1 MDLKNLKIDWTR
13 VLITAGIVIFSALV
27 VGGTTWYVMDKGARE
42 VDAANEAQAEELQ
55 TKISKLEEQAAE
67 EPATDA
73 IDEETPANS
82 PTTTATATGLTTL
95 EAYCKTSNDGVLIPA
110 YSYMKNSNGEYLN
123 CYVGDGESGGGFLIA
138 KFKNGAWAKLWS
150 GNGVIETSVCDAD
163 KIPNK
168 MSGGTC
174 NY

>member
-1 MDLKNLKIDWTR
+1 MDLKKLKVDWTR

-27 VGGTTWYVMDKGARE
+27 VGGTTWYVMDKGAKE
-42 VDAANEAQAEELQ
+42 VDTANEAQAEELQ
-55 TKISKLEEQAAE
+55 TKISKLEEAASE
-67 EPATDA
+67 EPA
-73 IDEETPANS
+73 PANPGDDSTVSS
-82 PTTTATATGLTTL
+82 PVAVATGLSTL
-95 EAYCKTSNDGVLIPA
+95 EDYCKTSNNGLLIPA
-110 YSYMKNSNGEYLN
+110 YSYMKNTNGEYLN

-138 KFKNGAWAKLWS
+138 KFKSGAWSKLWS
-150 GNGVIETSVCDAD
+150 GNGVIEKTVCDAD